1 MLIDFLKLV
10 RVASLPAL
18 AAVVAAAP
26 SQALEWQKE
35 VVFEGSAKPSLALGA
50 DGLPRVAFLLES
62 MPGFVAFAERREAS
76 EAG

>member
-26 SQALEWQKE
+26 SQALEWQK
-35 VVFEGSAKPSLALGA
+35 GAKPPTERPSRDELG
-50 DGLPRVAFLLES
+50 
-62 MPGFVAFAERREAS
+62 
-76 EAG
+76 